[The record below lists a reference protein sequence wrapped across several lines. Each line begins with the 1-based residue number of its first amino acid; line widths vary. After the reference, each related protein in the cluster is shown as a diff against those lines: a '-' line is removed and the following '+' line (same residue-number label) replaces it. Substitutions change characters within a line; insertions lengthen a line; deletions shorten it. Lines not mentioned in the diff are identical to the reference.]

1 MRKTKRLRPLLMAA
15 VTLLPMAGNAQLLKG
30 SIKGYHVEDAAIGYS
45 PDGYVLNERTLDLK
59 INPDS
64 TFTFDME
71 LPKGEA
77 DVSMTMDDKGY
88 FGLHLTKGKTLE
100 VTLYRTGE
108 GMAIAFKDG
117 QTARNKLVNQL
128 YRSFDGMKYWSPDPS
143 EAKTNAAYRVLL
155 DTEYNKVKALLP
167 TIKDKTLRAY
177 YTRLAEGNYKWCKLR
192 LIMDDCQA
200 RNAEFKDNTE
210 FQATITDIDVNDPI
224 NYQTNLSLTALNNM
238 VKTRM
243 GGDNEAYCREQ
254 MQLVDR
260 MVTLPNLRSVMVRMI
275 GQNYFTFGNGQGDT
289 EAFAKDYLR
298 FAGKDSL
305 VAQDIIRQ
313 FREKKLSEE
322 KTHAG
327 KAAPDITLNTP
338 DGKQVPL
345 SSILKGKFTYIDVW
359 ATWCGP
365 CVKEIPHLEK
375 LVERFKGNDKVQFVS
390 ISVDT
395 NWKAWSAKLDK
406 DRPQWAQY
414 VLTAENNEQFSKDW
428 GITGIPRFIMIDADG
443 NIFSADA
450 TRPSDEATA
459 TTIEEQIK

>member
-1 MRKTKRLRPLLMAA
+1 MRKMKRLTIWIMAA
-15 VTLLPMAGNAQLLKG
+15 VVFSPTKGSAQLLKG

-45 PDGYVLNERTLDLK
+45 PDGYVMNEQMLELK

-77 DVSMTMDDKGY
+77 DVSMSIDDIGF

-100 VTLYRTGE
+100 IALYRTNE
-108 GMAIAFKDG
+108 GMAIDFKG
-117 QTARNKLVNQL
+117 EQMTRNKLVNQM

-143 EAKTNAAYRVLL
+143 EAKTNAAYRALL
-155 DTEYNKVKALLP
+155 DAEYNKVKALLP
-167 TIKDKTLRAY
+167 SIKDETVRAY
-177 YTRLAEGNYKWCKLR
+177 YTRLAEANYKWNKLR

-200 RNAEFKDNTE
+200 RNAEFKDNAE
-210 FQATITDIDVNDPI
+210 FQTTIAGIDVNDPI

-238 VKTRM
+238 VKAPM
-243 GGDNEAYCREQ
+243 KGDNEAYCREQ

-260 MVTLPNLRSVMVRMI
+260 MVTLPNLRSVMVKMI
-275 GQNYFTFGNGQGDT
+275 GQNYFTFGNGQGNT
-289 EAFAKDYLR
+289 EAFAKDYLC

-327 KAAPDITLNTP
+327 KPAPDIVLNTP
-338 DGKQVPL
+338 DGKQVTL
-345 SSILKGKFTYIDVW
+345 SSILNGKFTYIDVW

-395 NWKAWSAKLDK
+395 NWKAWKTKLDK

-428 GITGIPRFIMIDADG
+428 GITGIPRFIMIDAKG
-443 NIFSADA
+443 NIFNPDA